1 MLTKS
6 IKIRVRRKTDMKKM
20 KHFLH
25 DPFQGD
31 GEDAFEEGDS
41 GGFCSDGVLQ
51 DRITNVTASLEKLEV
66 GIEESAVILA
76 LSHHFNRLEADR

>member
-1 MLTKS
+1 MLTES
-6 IKIRVRRKTDMKKM
+6 IFSKRCLTVSNKQN
-20 KHFLH
+20 HFLF

-31 GEDAFEEGDS
+31 DEDAFEENDS